1 MLSPPKR
8 VKVLPKFQKVVVQEC
23 KEGVMGY
30 SKKFPD
36 NPLLPK
42 KRLKIHQNFAK
53 KILCRDKKQHFLN
66 FILLKNDRTLCHHG
80 KVDLK
85 SHFSRGKGA
94 EGYVYALMG

>member
-36 NPLLPK
+36 NPLLPE

-53 KILCRDKKQHFLN
+53 NAYVQGQKTTFPEFYFIKK
-66 FILLKNDRTLCHHG
+66 
-80 KVDLK
+80 
-85 SHFSRGKGA
+85 
-94 EGYVYALMG
+94 